1 MKRFINICAL
11 IAIALLCCQCGTSAQ
26 LRRAQKGA
34 KPISHQVL
42 DNYYVRNTVDCS
54 KVQRLIFDNQQDFD
68 AVFGPAA
75 LMGSRPT
82 AINWNTQYVA
92 AIVLPET
99 NRPTMV
105 TPISVKGNEN
115 AVIINYQV
123 IKGRKSD
130 YTIVP
135 FTAIALD
142 KLAQPRRI
150 EVYFVEK

>member
-1 MKRFINICAL
+1 MKKFLSIFAL
-11 IAIALLCCQCGTSAQ
+11 MAIILLCCQCGTSAQ
-26 LRRAQKGA
+26 LRKAQKGA
-34 KPISHQVL
+34 KPIPHQVL
-42 DNYYVRNTVDCS
+42 DNYFVRNNVDCS

-92 AIVLPET
+92 AILLPQT

-123 IKGRKSD
+123 NQGRKSD

-142 KLAQPRRI
+142 KPAQPRRI

>member
-1 MKRFINICAL
+1 MKKLLNILAL
-11 IAIALLCCQCGTSAQ
+11 MAIVVLCCQCGTSAQ

-34 KPISHQVL
+34 KPIPHQVL
-42 DNYYVRNTVDCS
+42 ENYFVRNTVDCS
-54 KVQRLIFDNQQDFD
+54 KLQRLIFDNQQDFE

-92 AIVLPET
+92 AIILPET
-99 NRPTMV
+99 NKPTMV

-123 IKGRKSD
+123 NQGRKSD

-142 KLAQPRRI
+142 KPAQPRRI